1 MDDLVRR
8 LRTRAPYK
16 SNVQIMV
23 ELFGPEPPVV
33 VLGQGDYPTAL
44 MIANRVT
51 ADMNAAADRIEQLTR
66 ERDEAIRIMSEP
78 ALALIKA
85 EEALAIALDDLDEWV
100 GCKDSLEK
108 AGFNVDDTAD
118 RAKLARTTL
127 AEIEKE
133 DRE

>member
-85 EEALAIALDDLDEWV
+85 EEALASIAANTCCDGCQEAALVARAALSEIRALTGGNDD
-100 GCKDSLEK
+100 
-108 AGFNVDDTAD
+108 
-118 RAKLARTTL
+118 
-127 AEIEKE
+127 
-133 DRE
+133 